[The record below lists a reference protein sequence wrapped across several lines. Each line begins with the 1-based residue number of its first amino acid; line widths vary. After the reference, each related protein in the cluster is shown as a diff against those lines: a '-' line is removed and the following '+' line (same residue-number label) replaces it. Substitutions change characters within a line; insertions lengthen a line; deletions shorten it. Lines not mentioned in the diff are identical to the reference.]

1 MDYNT
6 VYIITG
12 RKTMLLIGNGKIV
25 TRDAACPFIEN
36 GAVLVDGNII
46 REVGDSAALRTKHPD
61 VDFIDARGRLV
72 MPGFINTHM
81 HYYSTFARGISLGG
95 RPATTFGEVL
105 SGLWWRLDKQL
116 TLEDVYYSCVGP
128 MIDEVR
134 SGVTS
139 VIDHHA
145 SPFAVEGSLFKI
157 AEASKLFGIRSNLC
171 YEVSDR
177 DGEKIALA
185 GIRENADFAKYCR
198 EKGDDMTGALFG
210 MHAQLTIS
218 EKTLEKCIQAADAAG
233 IGFHIHCAE
242 GIEDVVDALAKYN
255 LRVIERLH
263 KYGVLSKKSIA
274 VHCIHVTSEE
284 IDLLRDSG
292 VAVAHNPQSNMGNAV
307 GVSPV
312 LDMLKR
318 GVLVGM
324 GTDGYAAD
332 VLESYKTAAILH
344 KHARGLPSVAW
355 GEPPAMLFANNKAI
369 MERFI
374 KGKVG
379 TLAKDH
385 YADIIVVDY
394 KGPTPVNANTI
405 NSHILF
411 GITGRHVDTT
421 IINGRIVMRDR
432 VLVNIDE
439 EALLAKSRELA
450 QKLWERI

>member
-1 MDYNT
+1 
-6 VYIITG
+6 
-12 RKTMLLIGNGKIV
+12 MLLIGNGKIV
-25 TRDAACPFIEN
+25 TRDNTCPFIEN
-36 GAVLVDGNII
+36 GAVAIDGKLIK
-46 REVGDSAALRTKHPD
+46 ETGETGALRSKYPD
-61 VDFIDARGRLV
+61 AEFIDAMGRIV

-95 RPATTFGEVL
+95 KPATTFGEVL
-105 SGLWWRLDKQL
+105 AGLWWRLDKKL
-116 TLEDVYYSCVGP
+116 TLDDVYYSCIGP

-177 DGEKIALA
+177 DGEEIALA
-185 GIRENADFAKYCR
+185 GIKENADFAKHCR
-198 EKGDDMTGALFG
+198 EQNDDMIGALFG
-210 MHAQLTIS
+210 LHAQMTVG
-218 EKTLEKCIQAADAAG
+218 ETTLDKCLQAAAG
-233 IGFHIHCAE
+233 TGFHIHAAE
-242 GIEDVVDALAKYN
+242 GIEDVVTAISKYGM
-255 LRVIERLH
+255 RVIERLH
-263 KYGVLSKKSIA
+263 KKGVLSEKSIA
-274 VHCIHVTSEE
+274 VHCIHITDEE
-284 IDLLRDSG
+284 MALLKESG
-292 VAVAHNPQSNMGNAV
+292 VAVVHNPQSNMGNAV

-312 LDMLKR
+312 LDMLKN

-344 KHARGLPSVAW
+344 KHAKGIPSVAW
-355 GEPPAMLFANNKAI
+355 GEPPTMLFENNKKI

-374 KGKVG
+374 NGKVG
-379 TLAKDH
+379 TIAKDH
-385 YADIIVVDY
+385 YADIIIVDY
-394 KGPTPVNANTI
+394 SGPTPINADTI

-421 IINGRIVMRDR
+421 IINGKIVMRDR
-432 VLVNIDE
+432 VLPNIDE
-439 EALLAKSRELA
+439 EALMAKSREHA
-450 QKLWERI
+450 QKLWARI

>member
-1 MDYNT
+1 
-6 VYIITG
+6 V
-12 RKTMLLIGNGKIV
+12 LLIGNGKIV
-25 TRDAACPFIEN
+25 TRDSDCPFIEN
-36 GAVLVDGNII
+36 GAVFIDGNII
-46 REVGDSAALRTKHPD
+46 KETGKTADLRAKYSD
-61 VDFIDARGRLV
+61 AEYIDAKDKLV
-72 MPGFINTHM
+72 MPGLINTHM
-81 HYYSTFARGISLGG
+81 HYYSTFARGINLGG
-95 RPATTFGEVL
+95 KPATTFGEVL

-116 TLEDVYYSCVGP
+116 TLEDVYYSCIGP

-157 AEASKLFGIRSNLC
+157 AEAAKLFGIRSNLC

-185 GIRENADFAKYCR
+185 GIKENADFAKYCKEQAR
-198 EKGDDMTGALFG
+198 GTQDGDMIGALFG
-210 MHAQLTIS
+210 MHAQMTVS
-218 EKTLEKCIQAADAAG
+218 DKTLEKCIQAADAAG

-242 GIEDVVDALAKYN
+242 GIEDVVDALAKYK
-255 LRVIERLH
+255 LRVVERLH
-263 KYGVLSKKSIA
+263 KHGVLSKKSIA
-274 VHCIHVTSEE
+274 VHCIHITDGE
-284 IDLLRDSG
+284 IDMLRESG
-292 VAVAHNPQSNMGNAV
+292 VAVVHNPQSNMSNAV

-312 LDMLKR
+312 LEMHKR
-318 GVLVGM
+318 GVLLGM

-344 KHARGLPSVAW
+344 KHAKGLPSAAW
-355 GEPPAMLFANNKAI
+355 AEPPAMLFENNKTI

-374 KGKVG
+374 KGRVG

-385 YADIIVVDY
+385 YADIIIVDY

-411 GITGRHVDTT
+411 GINGGNVDTT
-421 IINGRIVMRDR
+421 IINGKVIMRDR
-432 VLVNIDE
+432 VLAGIDE
-439 EALLAKSRELA
+439 EALLAKSREQA
-450 QKLWERI
+450 QKLWARI